1 MNAVQQQQ
9 QPHVPLHAVPDQSIV
24 NLALDLSDLEGTNIH
39 LGEAT
44 VVAPDSAPSTAAAS
58 LVAWLRKGC
67 HATMMPLDG
76 RDRDQMAWLRDVLAG
91 VVGGLN
97 APSAAGAAAR
107 VGLIWRRIDGLDV
120 DLLEEYK
127 REMEPSWVG
136 RKDSWMSQTSQTS
149 QMSARGRPDSGR
161 IKPRTIVSVRDE
173 GELDAVLSECVL
185 GQTIKQ
191 DCVVSIVFHDEESC
205 LFSMLHVAVA
215 GTRLSFLNLASLV
228 EEIGQLHAAGR
239 AGDFRLKSSEM
250 TDLNALASHYVRG
263 DARLFVVEYK
273 AREDLSYVGG
283 IVSVCASSQTV
294 WTDLVWLDANIV
306 RRAASVMS
314 WEALGGDGGDG
325 DGGGDE
331 SGRDPEDVGDEDNEV
346 SFYEVGTNIE
356 ERMAEDSF
364 GGVYSVYGDDDD
376 DDEES
381 DRNDLASCFQ
391 SPSIASI
398 RQSLQERVAREMSTA
413 AKRAASK
420 IKADSP
426 TEGGAMSGATGLSG
440 KSYTERRLLFP
451 SLQQS
456 HTGAAAAAGSDG
468 GRRRGGGDG
477 GGGGGGGGHCG
488 TADAA
493 AAILRPAGNQ
503 GATSLDQTSRDFFSS
518 LRTIDVEHR
527 FQDPNVESISLHR
540 PTTTGDVHEFASESN
555 GGGGMWSS
563 SPSEGATAAATAAL
577 TRTTTTTKAE
587 TAAAYGPV
595 FENIEAR
602 IHERFDARLR
612 DLTERL
618 EISEMRRIELQ
629 SLYDVLKDGPS
640 AGWDF
645 SDHQSIIK
653 SLQEEVKRCKS
664 LEAAMSSMEQA
675 RLEVDVELDAKDREI
690 GLLRARIH
698 ALESESDVS
707 TAYKLCEEA
716 LSSAREE
723 CRVLRQENADLVG
736 KLAAVEVS
744 SLMAANGASAILPED
759 EDYDVDAEAR
769 IIYKLH
775 EKLKLATRRSKR
787 LEAENSDLRSKLH
800 EGQRAERVAIVT
812 RNVCDK
818 LKKKVNALQRELR
831 QVKPGGDGAGTR
843 RAVPV
848 HAECFA

>member
-1 MNAVQQQQ
+1 MNAAQQQQ
-9 QPHVPLHAVPDQSIV
+9 QPHAPLHAVPDQSIV

-44 VVAPDSAPSTAAAS
+44 LVAPDSDPSTAAAS
-58 LVAWLRKGC
+58 LVTWLRKGC
-67 HATMMPLDG
+67 HATVMPLDG
-76 RDRDQMAWLRDVLAG
+76 RDRGQMAWLRGVLAG

-97 APSAAGAAAR
+97 APSAAGAAR

-136 RKDSWMSQTSQTS
+136 RKDSWMSQMSQTS

-191 DCVVSIVFHDEESC
+191 DCVMSIVFHDEESC

-263 DARLFVVEYK
+263 DARLFVIEYK
-273 AREDLSYVGG
+273 AREDLSYVGA

-314 WEALGGDGGDG
+314 WEALGGGDGGDG
-325 DGGGDE
+325 GDDE
-331 SGRDPEDVGDEDNEV
+331 SGRDPEDVGDDDDEV

-356 ERMAEDSF
+356 ERMAEASF
-364 GGVYSVYGDDDD
+364 GGLDSVYRGDDD
-376 DDEES
+376 DDEEN
-381 DRNDLASCFQ
+381 DRNDLASCFR

-420 IKADSP
+420 IEVDSP

-456 HTGAAAAAGSDG
+456 HTGADG
-468 GRRRGGGDG
+468 AGGGQ
-477 GGGGGGGGHCG
+477 CG
-488 TADAA
+488 TAAAAA
-493 AAILRPAGNQ
+493 AAIPRPAAGNQ

-527 FQDPNVESISLHR
+527 FQDPNVDSISLQR
-540 PTTTGDVHEFASESN
+540 PTTTGDVHEFASESDGGGR

-563 SPSEGATAAATAAL
+563 SPSEGATAANTAAL
-577 TRTTTTTKAE
+577 TRTTTTTTKEE
-587 TAAAYGPV
+587 TAAAYGSV

-675 RLEVDVELDAKDREI
+675 RLEVDVEIDAKDREI

-736 KLAAVEVS
+736 KLTAVEVS

-831 QVKPGGDGAGTR
+831 QVNGKPGGDGAGTR

-848 HAECFA
+848 HAVC